1 MTPVNPAA
9 GADRPSRSRLGRFL
23 RSTRGRASLVAAGVL
38 VVALAVADA
47 GMILAWNTL
56 SDRTSDGS
64 LLEQTQVVTT
74 KFVASG
80 RHLTSADIPLATHD
94 GVPLDTVIV
103 DPAGQ
108 ALVQTAEQAIPGST
122 LLALAAAA
130 RTERF
135 HWAHVESATGAERS
149 TYSTR
154 LDDAGDVLVVSYS
167 ETEDNDLL
175 TTTILLVSLLSVLL
189 IAIGA
194 VLSYRLAGLALG
206 PVHRLAGLARTI
218 SERDLHQR
226 VNGGVPD
233 DELGELVTTFNAM
246 LARLETAFEAQRIFT
261 ADASHE
267 LRAPIAVMR
276 LELERGLSRARSAA
290 EYREVLR
297 WVQEDVDHL
306 GRIVEQLL
314 LLTRADAG
322 MLRPA
327 MEPVDAED
335 LLSEAAARWTDSASA
350 KGVSIQLDLAA
361 RGPISADPTLLR
373 RVVYNLLDNA
383 IRHAPAGS
391 VVRLR
396 ASRTGGG
403 LDVEVDD
410 QGPGV
415 APEFRPRLFSR
426 FGRADGARSGT
437 GAGIGLGLALGA
449 AIARAHG
456 GWLELVDRDGPGA
469 AFKLHLPN
477 ASPAQAAA
485 P

>member
-1 MTPVNPAA
+1 MRVPERGSLPF
-9 GADRPSRSRLGRFL
+9 RLRRFL
-23 RSTRGRASLVAAGVL
+23 RSTRGRAALVAACVL
-38 VVALAVADA
+38 VIALAIADA
-47 GMILAWNTL
+47 GMIYAWNVL
-56 SDRTSDGS
+56 SDRTSSGS

-74 KFVASG
+74 RFVDGDHRLAA
-80 RHLTSADIPLATHD
+80 ADIPLATHD
-94 GVPLDTVIV
+94 GVPLDTVIL
-103 DPAGQ
+103 DAAG
-108 ALVQTAEQAIPGST
+108 AVLVQSPEQAIPSGT
-122 LLALAAAA
+122 LQELAVAA
-130 RTERF
+130 RSERY
-135 HWAHVESATGAERS
+135 HWAHVQVASGAERS

-154 LDDAGDVLVVSYS
+154 LDAAGDVLIVSYS
-167 ETEDNDLL
+167 ETEDNSLMS
-175 TTTILLVSLLSVLL
+175 TTIVLVSLLSILL

-194 VLSYRLAGLALG
+194 VLSYRLAGLALR

-226 VNGGVPD
+226 VDGDAPD

-276 LELERGLSRARSAA
+276 LELERGLGRARSAD
-290 EYREVLR
+290 EYREVLH
-297 WVQEDVDHL
+297 WVQDDVDHL

-322 MLRPA
+322 LLRPVLDQ
-327 MEPVDAED
+327 VDAED
-335 LLSEAAARWTDSASA
+335 LLSEAAARWMDTAKA
-350 KGVSIQLDLAA
+350 KGVRIELDLDAP
-361 RGPISADPTLLR
+361 GSISADATLLR
-373 RVVYNLLDNA
+373 RLVYNLLDNA
-383 IRHAPAGS
+383 VRHAPPDS

-396 ASRTGGG
+396 ARREGGG
-403 LDVEVDD
+403 LDLEVDD

-469 AFKLHLPN
+469 AFKLHLPIGQ
-477 ASPAQAAA
+477 PQ
-485 P
+485 PVLP

>member
-1 MTPVNPAA
+1 MLANPVVN
-9 GADRPSRSRLGRFL
+9 ADRPTRSRLGRFL
-23 RSTRGRASLVAAGVL
+23 RSTRGRASLVATAVL
-38 VVALAVADA
+38 VVALTIADA
-47 GMILAWNTL
+47 GMIFTWTTL
-56 SDRTSDGS
+56 SDRTSDAS
-64 LLEQTQVVTT
+64 LLEQTQAVTSR
-74 KFVASG
+74 FVASG
-80 RHLTSADIPLATHD
+80 HRLTSADIPLETHD
-94 GVPLDTVIV
+94 GVPLDTVIL
-103 DPAGQ
+103 DPTGQ
-108 ALVQTAEQAIPGST
+108 VLVQTAEQAIPTGT
-122 LLALAAAA
+122 LLQLAAAA
-130 RTERF
+130 RGERF
-135 HWAHVESATGAERS
+135 HWARVANTSGAERS

-154 LDDAGDVLVVSYS
+154 LDAAGDVLVVSYS
-167 ETEDNDLL
+167 ETEDNDLMS
-175 TTTILLVSLLSVLL
+175 TTIVLLSLLSVLL

-194 VLSYRLAGLALG
+194 VLSYRLAGLALL

-226 VNGGVPD
+226 VDGGVPD

-246 LARLETAFEAQRIFT
+246 LARLETAFEAQSIFT

-276 LELERGLSRARSAA
+276 LELERGLSRGRSAG
-290 EYREVLR
+290 EYREVLQ
-297 WVQEDVDHL
+297 WLQDDVAHL

-314 LLTRADAG
+314 LLTRAGAG
-322 MLRPA
+322 MLRPVL
-327 MEPVDAED
+327 EPVDAED
-335 LLSEAAARWTDSASA
+335 LLSEAAARWTDAARA
-350 KGVSIQLDLAA
+350 KGVSIQLDLSAS
-361 RGPISADPTLLR
+361 GPISADPTLLR

-383 IRHAPAGS
+383 VRHAPTGS
-391 VVRLR
+391 VVRLK
-396 ASRTGGG
+396 ASSTGAG

-469 AFKLHLPN
+469 VFKLHLPN
-477 ASPAQAAA
+477 VPATS
-485 P
+485 

>member
-1 MTPVNPAA
+1 MLASAA
-9 GADRPSRSRLGRFL
+9 VDAPRPTRSRLGRFL
-23 RSTRGRASLVAAGVL
+23 RSTRGRASLVAAAVL
-38 VVALAVADA
+38 VLALAVADA
-47 GMILAWNTL
+47 GMIYAWNTL

-74 KFVASG
+74 RFVASG
-80 RHLTSADIPLATHD
+80 HQLTSADLPLATHD
-94 GVPLDTVIV
+94 GVPLDTVIL
-103 DPAGQ
+103 DPTGQ
-108 ALVQTAEQAIPGST
+108 VFVQTAEQAIPMST
-122 LLALAAAA
+122 LRQLAAAA
-130 RTERF
+130 RNERF
-135 HWAHVESATGAERS
+135 HWAHVENTSGAERS

-154 LDDAGDVLVVSYS
+154 LDAAGDVLTVSYS
-167 ETEDNDLL
+167 ETEDNDLM
-175 TTTILLVSLLSVLL
+175 TTTILLVSLLSILL

-194 VLSYRLAGLALG
+194 VLSYRLAGLALR

-226 VNGGVPD
+226 VDGGAPD
-233 DELGELVTTFNAM
+233 DELGELVTTFNGM
-246 LARLETAFEAQRIFT
+246 LARLETAFEAQRTFT

-276 LELERGLSRARSAA
+276 LELERGLSRARAA
-290 EYREVLR
+290 EEYREVLQ
-297 WVQEDVDHL
+297 WVQDDVDHL

-322 MLRPA
+322 LLRPA
-327 MEPVDAED
+327 LQPVDAED
-335 LLSEAAARWTDSASA
+335 LLSEAAARWTDTARA
-350 KGVSIQLDLAA
+350 KGVTIELDLSAP
-361 RGPISADPTLLR
+361 GPIPADPTLLR
-373 RVVYNLLDNA
+373 RVVFNLLDNA
-383 IRHAPAGS
+383 VRHAPAGS
-391 VVRLR
+391 VVHLR
-396 ASRTGGG
+396 ASRNGAG

-469 AFKLHLPN
+469 AFKLHLP
-477 ASPAQAAA
+477 AVSVQAVV

>member
-1 MTPVNPAA
+1 VTVAEP
-9 GADRPSRSRLGRFL
+9 GSLRFGLGRFL
-23 RSTRGRASLVAAGVL
+23 RSTRGRAALLSAGVL
-38 VVALAVADA
+38 VIALAIADA
-47 GMILAWNTL
+47 AMIYAWNVL
-56 SDRTSDGS
+56 SDRTSNGS

-74 KFVASG
+74 RFVASG
-80 RHLTSADIPLATHD
+80 HQLTAADLPLATHD
-94 GVPLDTVIV
+94 GVPLDTVILGA
-103 DPAGQ
+103 AGGVL
-108 ALVQTAEQAIPGST
+108 ARSPEQAIPTDT
-122 LLALAAAA
+122 LQELAAAA
-130 RTERF
+130 RSERY
-135 HWAHVESATGAERS
+135 HWAHVQIASGAERS

-154 LDDAGDVLVVSYS
+154 LDAAGDVLVVSYS
-167 ETEDNDLL
+167 ETEDNDLMS
-175 TTTILLVSLLSVLL
+175 TTIVLVSLLSILL

-194 VLSYRLAGLALG
+194 VLSYRLAGLALR

-226 VNGGVPD
+226 VDGDTPD

-261 ADASHE
+261 SDASHE

-276 LELERGLSRARSAA
+276 LELERGLGRARAA
-290 EYREVLR
+290 EEYREVLQ
-297 WVQEDVDHL
+297 WLQDDVDHL

-322 MLRPA
+322 MLRPVL
-327 MEPVDAED
+327 EQVDAED
-335 LLSEAAARWTDSASA
+335 LLSEAAARWTDTARA
-350 KGVSIQLDLAA
+350 KGVTIELDLSAPGSIAA
-361 RGPISADPTLLR
+361 DATLLR

-383 IRHAPAGS
+383 VRHAPAGS
-391 VVRLR
+391 VVHMR
-396 ASRTGGG
+396 ATREGAG
-403 LDVEVDD
+403 LDLEVDD

-477 ASPAQAAA
+477 GQAQAVV

>member
-1 MTPVNPAA
+1 MPARA
-9 GADRPSRSRLGRFL
+9 ALNGPGPSRSRLGRFL
-23 RSTRGRASLVAAGVL
+23 RSTRGRASLVAAAVL
-38 VVALAVADA
+38 VLALAVADA
-47 GMILAWNTL
+47 GMIYAWNSL
-56 SDRTSDGS
+56 SDRTSNGS

-74 KFVASG
+74 RFVASG
-80 RHLTSADIPLATHD
+80 HQLTSADIPLATHD
-94 GVPLDTVIV
+94 GVPLDTVIL

-108 ALVQTAEQAIPGST
+108 VLVQSAEQAIPTGT
-122 LLALAAAA
+122 LLHLAAAA
-130 RTERF
+130 RSERY
-135 HWAHVESATGAERS
+135 HWEHVDSTLGTERS

-154 LDDAGDVLVVSYS
+154 LDAVGDVLAVSYS
-167 ETEDNDLL
+167 ETEDNDLM
-175 TTTILLVSLLSVLL
+175 TTTIVLVSLLSILL

-194 VLSYRLAGLALG
+194 VLSYRLAGLALQ

-226 VNGGVPD
+226 VDGNVPD

-276 LELERGLSRARSAA
+276 LELERGLSRARSSG
-290 EYREVLR
+290 EYREVLQ
-297 WVQEDVDHL
+297 WVQDDVDHL

-322 MLRPA
+322 LLRPA
-327 MEPVDAED
+327 LQPVDAED
-335 LLSEAAARWTDSASA
+335 LLSEAAARWTDTAA
-350 KGVSIQLDLAA
+350 TKGVTIELDLSAP
-361 RGPISADPTLLR
+361 GPFSADPTLLR
-373 RVVYNLLDNA
+373 RLVYNLLDNA

-391 VVRLR
+391 VVHVR
-396 ASRTGGG
+396 ASRAPDG

-415 APEFRPRLFSR
+415 TPEFRPRLFSR

-449 AIARAHG
+449 AIAKAHG

-469 AFKLHLPN
+469 AFKLHLPDG
-477 ASPAQAAA
+477 AVQAVV

>member
-1 MTPVNPAA
+1 MLANPAVNPP
-9 GADRPSRSRLGRFL
+9 RPARSRLWRFL
-23 RSTRGRASLVAAGVL
+23 RSTRGRASLVATAVL
-38 VVALAVADA
+38 VVALAIADA
-47 GMILAWNTL
+47 GLIFAWNTL
-56 SDRTSDGS
+56 SDRTSDAS
-64 LLEQTQVVTT
+64 LLEQTQAVTT
-74 KFVASG
+74 RFVASG
-80 RHLTSADIPLATHD
+80 HQLAGADIPLETHD
-94 GVPLDTVIV
+94 GVPLDTVIL
-103 DPAGQ
+103 DPTGQ
-108 ALVQTAEQAIPGST
+108 VLVQTAEQAIPTGT
-122 LLALAAAA
+122 LLQLAAGA
-130 RTERF
+130 RRERF
-135 HWAHVESATGAERS
+135 LWAHVANTSGAERS

-154 LDDAGDVLVVSYS
+154 LDAAGDVLVVSYS
-167 ETEDNDLL
+167 ETEDNDLML
-175 TTTILLVSLLSVLL
+175 TTIVLVSLLSILL
-189 IAIGA
+189 IGFGT
-194 VLSYRLAGLALG
+194 VLSYRLAGLVLR
-206 PVHRLAGLARTI
+206 PVHRLASLARTI

-276 LELERGLSRARSAA
+276 LELERGLGRARSAG
-290 EYREVLR
+290 EYREVLQ
-297 WVQEDVDHL
+297 WLQDDVDHL

-322 MLRPA
+322 MLRPVR
-327 MEPVDAED
+327 EPVDAED
-335 LLSEAAARWTDSASA
+335 LLSEAAARWTDTARA
-350 KGVSIQLDLAA
+350 KGVSIELDLSAP
-361 RGPISADPTLLR
+361 GPISADPTLLR
-373 RVVYNLLDNA
+373 RVVFNLLDNA
-383 IRHAPAGS
+383 VRHAPAGS
-391 VVRLR
+391 VVRLK
-396 ASRTGGG
+396 ASRTGAG

-477 ASPAQAAA
+477 VPATS
-485 P
+485 

>member
-1 MTPVNPAA
+1 VTVAQPRTA
-9 GADRPSRSRLGRFL
+9 RFRLGRFL
-23 RSTRGRASLVAAGVL
+23 RSTRGRAAIVSTGVL
-38 VVALAVADA
+38 VIALAIADA
-47 GMILAWNTL
+47 GMIYAWNAL

-74 KFVASG
+74 RFVASG
-80 RHLTSADIPLATHD
+80 HELTAADLPLATHD
-94 GVPLDTVIV
+94 GVPLDTVIL
-103 DPAGQ
+103 DAAGGVL
-108 ALVQTAEQAIPGST
+108 ARSPEQAIPGGA
-122 LLALAAAA
+122 LLELAGAA
-130 RTERF
+130 RSERY
-135 HWAHVESATGAERS
+135 HWEHVQLPSGAERS

-154 LDDAGDVLVVSYS
+154 LDAAGDVLVVSYS
-167 ETEDNDLL
+167 ETEDNDLM
-175 TTTILLVSLLSVLL
+175 TTTIALLSVLSILL

-194 VLSYRLAGLALG
+194 VLSYRLAGLALR

-226 VNGGVPD
+226 VDGNAPD

-276 LELERGLSRARSAA
+276 LELERGLGRARSAE
-290 EYREVLR
+290 EYREVLQ
-297 WVQEDVDHL
+297 WVQDDVDHL

-322 MLRPA
+322 MLRPVL
-327 MEPVDAED
+327 EQVDAED
-335 LLSEAAARWTDSASA
+335 LLSEAAARWTDTAKA
-350 KGVSIQLDLAA
+350 KGVTIQLDLSAP
-361 RGPISADPTLLR
+361 GSISADATLLR

-383 IRHAPAGS
+383 VRHAPAGS

-396 ASRTGGG
+396 ATRTGGG
-403 LDVEVDD
+403 LDLEVYD

-426 FGRADGARSGT
+426 FGRADGVRSGT

-477 ASPAQAAA
+477 GQPQAVV

>member
-1 MTPVNPAA
+1 MMPPHTAVA
-9 GADRPSRSRLGRFL
+9 GRRQFRSRLRRFL
-23 RSTRGRASLVAAGVL
+23 RSTRGRAALVAAGVL
-38 VVALAVADA
+38 TVALAIADA
-47 GMILAWNTL
+47 AMIFAWTSL
-56 SDRTSDGS
+56 SDRTSDAS

-74 KFVASG
+74 RFVASG
-80 RHLTSADIPLATHD
+80 HQIAGPDIPLETHD
-94 GVPLDTVIV
+94 GVPLDTVILA
-103 DPAGQ
+103 PEGQ
-108 ALVQTAEQAIPGST
+108 VLAQTAEQAIPTST
-122 LLALAAAA
+122 LLALAGAA
-130 RTERF
+130 RRDRY
-135 HWAHVESATGAERS
+135 HWAHVTNTAGDERS

-154 LDDAGDVLVVSYS
+154 LDAAGDVLVVSYS
-167 ETEDNDLL
+167 ETEDNDLM
-175 TTTILLVSLLSVLL
+175 TTTIVLVALLSIVL

-218 SERDLHQR
+218 SEHDLHQR
-226 VNGGVPD
+226 VDGNTQD

-246 LARLETAFEAQRIFT
+246 LARLETAFESQRTFT

-276 LELERGLSRARSAA
+276 LELERGLGRARSAG
-290 EYREVLR
+290 EYREVLQ
-297 WVQEDVDHL
+297 WLQDDVDHL

-314 LLTRADAG
+314 LMTRADAG
-322 MLRPA
+322 LLRPA
-327 MEPVDAED
+327 LQPVDAED
-335 LLSEAAARWTDSASA
+335 LLSEAAARWTDTARA
-350 KGVSIQLDLAA
+350 RGVSIALDVSAL
-361 RGPISADPTLLR
+361 GSISADPTLLR
-373 RVVYNLLDNA
+373 RLVYNLLDNA
-383 IRHAPAGS
+383 IRHAPSGS

-396 ASRTGGG
+396 AARTGAG

-449 AIARAHG
+449 AISRAHG
-456 GWLELVDRDGPGA
+456 GWLELVDRAGPGA
-469 AFKLHLPN
+469 AFKLHLPE
-477 ASPAQAAA
+477 APVSSAA